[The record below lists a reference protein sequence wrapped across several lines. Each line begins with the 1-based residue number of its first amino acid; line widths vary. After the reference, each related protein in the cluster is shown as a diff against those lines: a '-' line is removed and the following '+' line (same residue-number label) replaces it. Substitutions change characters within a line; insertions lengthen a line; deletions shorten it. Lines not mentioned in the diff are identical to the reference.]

1 MREADPPEH
10 SLKRALG
17 AFDIV
22 MLGIGAIIG
31 AGIFATIGTAV
42 AGDALRPGAGPGIVL
57 SFILTAVACGFCG
70 LCYAEFASIVPI
82 SGSAYTY
89 SYATLG
95 ELVAWIIGWDL
106 IIEYAVGNVA
116 VAIAW
121 AAYFHQLCEGIG
133 WQIPAWLAVDVRSAA
148 QAAAAVE
155 AAGGVVDPAIALAYQ
170 AWVTHPTVLGIPIIF
185 NALAVGIVMLITRLL
200 IVGVKESARVNA
212 VMVMLKIVILFFFVY
227 AGMKY
232 VKPENWS
239 PFMPNGF
246 AGVWVGAS
254 LIFFAYIGFDA
265 ISTAAEECRKP
276 SRDLPIGIL
285 GSLAICTVIY
295 VAVALVLTGMVPW
308 NKLGVADPLAAAFAY
323 VGEDVS
329 ASIVAIG
336 AVASMTAVLLVF
348 QYGQPRIFFSMSRDG
363 LLPAAV
369 LEGPPEVQDPARH
382 HALDRH
388 RRRRHLRLRAYQRD
402 RRADQHRD
410 ALCVCP
416 GLRGRYHPA
425 IQGSRQAPGVPNAV
439 RPSRPAP
446 GDCVL
451 RLPHAGASVGDV
463 GEVRALASRR
473 ACPVPGVRAQEEQ
486 TPLRLKSAPLERSG
500 RVRCRSTPAHCEQP
514 FRDFAERAVPG
525 PLACTIVDALEHD
538 RHRIA
543 GGSRQS

>member
-1 MREADPPEH
+1 MIRQMFRTKNLDDLMREADPPER

-42 AGDALRPGAGPGIVL
+42 AGDAMRPGAGPGIVL
-57 SFILTAVACGFCG
+57 SFALTAVACGFCG
-70 LCYAEFASIVPI
+70 LCYAEFASVVPI

-133 WQIPAWLAVDVRSAA
+133 WQIPAWLAVDFRSAA
-148 QAAAAVE
+148 QAATAVD
-155 AAGGVVDPAIALAYQ
+155 AAGGVVDPALALAYQ
-170 AWVTHPTVLGIPIIF
+170 AWLIHPTVLGVPIIF
-185 NALAVGIVMLITRLL
+185 NALAVVIVMLITWLL

-212 VMVMLKIVILFFFVY
+212 VMVMLKLVILFFFVY

-232 VKPENWS
+232 VRPENWS

-308 NKLGVADPLAAAFAY
+308 DKLGVADPLSAAFAY

-329 ASIVAIG
+329 ASVVAIG

-363 LLPAAV
+363 LLPAQFSRVHPKYKTPHVTTLWTGIVVATISAFAHINEIVELTNIGTLFAFV
-369 LEGPPEVQDPARH
+369 LVCAGVIILRYRDP
-382 HALDRH
+382 DRP
-388 RRRRHLRLRAYQRD
+388 RAFRTPFVPLVPLLGI
-402 RRADQHRD
+402 AC
-410 ALCVCP
+410 CVYLML
-416 GLRGRYHPA
+416 GLPW
-425 IQGSRQAPGVPNAV
+425 VTWV
-439 RPSRPAP
+439 RF
-446 GDCVL
+446 GLWLVVGLVL
-451 RLPHAGASVGDV
+451 YVVYGYRKSKLHTGGA
-463 GEVRALASRR
+463 AA
-473 ACPVPGVRAQEEQ
+473 
-486 TPLRLKSAPLERSG
+486 
-500 RVRCRSTPAHCEQP
+500 
-514 FRDFAERAVPG
+514 
-525 PLACTIVDALEHD
+525 
-538 RHRIA
+538 
-543 GGSRQS
+543 

>member
-1 MREADPPEH
+1 MIRQMFRTKNLDDLMREAGPPEQ

-17 AFDIV
+17 AFDIL

-42 AGDALRPGAGPGIVL
+42 AGDAMRPGAGPGIVL

-121 AAYFHQLCEGIG
+121 AAYFHQLCVGIG
-133 WQIPAWLAVDVRSAA
+133 LQIPAWLAVDVRSAA
-148 QAAAAVE
+148 QAASAVE

-170 AWVTHPTVLGIPIIF
+170 AWITHPTILGIPIIF
-185 NALAVGIVMLITRLL
+185 NALAVGIVMLITWLL
-200 IVGVKESARVNA
+200 IVGVKESARINA
-212 VMVMLKIVILFFFVY
+212 VMVMLKLVILFFFVY

-265 ISTAAEECRKP
+265 ISTAAEECKKP

-323 VGEDVS
+323 VGEDMS
-329 ASIVAIG
+329 ASVVAIG

-363 LLPAAV
+363 LLPARFSKVHPKYKTPHVTTLWTGIVVATISAFAHINEIVELTNIGTLFAFV
-369 LEGPPEVQDPARH
+369 LVCAGIIILRYRDPDRPRAFRTPFVPLIPLLGIACCIYLMMGLPWVTWARFGLWLLVGLILYM
-382 HALDRH
+382 AYGH
-388 RRRRHLRLRAYQRD
+388 RKSKLRV
-402 RRADQHRD
+402 HD
-410 ALCVCP
+410 AT
-416 GLRGRYHPA
+416 A
-425 IQGSRQAPGVPNAV
+425 
-439 RPSRPAP
+439 
-446 GDCVL
+446 
-451 RLPHAGASVGDV
+451 
-463 GEVRALASRR
+463 
-473 ACPVPGVRAQEEQ
+473 
-486 TPLRLKSAPLERSG
+486 
-500 RVRCRSTPAHCEQP
+500 
-514 FRDFAERAVPG
+514 
-525 PLACTIVDALEHD
+525 
-538 RHRIA
+538 
-543 GGSRQS
+543 

>member
-1 MREADPPEH
+1 MIRQMFRTKNLDDLMREAGPPER

-57 SFILTAVACGFCG
+57 SFVLTAVACGFCG

-133 WQIPAWLAVDVRSAA
+133 WQIPAWLAVDFRSAV
-148 QAAAAVE
+148 QAASAVE
-155 AAGGVVDPAIALAYQ
+155 AAGGAVDPALALAYQ
-170 AWVTHPTVLGIPIIF
+170 AWITHPTVLGVPVIF
-185 NALAVGIVMLITRLL
+185 NALAVGIVMLITWLL
-200 IVGVKESARVNA
+200 VVGVKESARVNA
-212 VMVMLKIVILFFFVY
+212 VMVMLKLVILVFFIY
-227 AGMKY
+227 AGMKF
-232 VKPENWS
+232 VKPENWT

-308 NKLGVADPLAAAFAY
+308 DKLGVADPLAAAFAY

-329 ASIVAIG
+329 ASVVAIG

-363 LLPAAV
+363 LLPAQFARVHPKYKTPHVTTIWTGVVVAAISAV
-369 LEGPPEVQDPARH
+369 AHINEIVELTNIGTLFAFVLVCTGVIILRYRDPDRPRAFRTPFVPVVPLLGIACCVYLMLGLPWVTWARFGLWLLVGLILYV
-382 HALDRH
+382 AYGH
-388 RRRRHLRLRAYQRD
+388 RKSKLR
-402 RRADQHRD
+402 
-410 ALCVCP
+410 
-416 GLRGRYHPA
+416 
-425 IQGSRQAPGVPNAV
+425 
-439 RPSRPAP
+439 
-446 GDCVL
+446 
-451 RLPHAGASVGDV
+451 ASVG
-463 GEVRALASRR
+463 AS
-473 ACPVPGVRAQEEQ
+473 
-486 TPLRLKSAPLERSG
+486 
-500 RVRCRSTPAHCEQP
+500 
-514 FRDFAERAVPG
+514 
-525 PLACTIVDALEHD
+525 
-538 RHRIA
+538 
-543 GGSRQS
+543 

>member
-1 MREADPPEH
+1 MIRQMFRTKNLDDLMREAGPPER

-57 SFILTAVACGFCG
+57 SFVLTAVACGFCG

-133 WQIPAWLAVDVRSAA
+133 WQIPAWLAVDFRSAV
-148 QAAAAVE
+148 QAASAVE
-155 AAGGVVDPAIALAYQ
+155 AAGGAVDPALALAYQ
-170 AWVTHPTVLGIPIIF
+170 AWITHPTVLGVPVIF
-185 NALAVGIVMLITRLL
+185 NALAVGIVMLITWLL
-200 IVGVKESARVNA
+200 VVGVKESARVNA
-212 VMVMLKIVILFFFVY
+212 VMVMLKLVILVFFIY
-227 AGMKY
+227 AGMKF
-232 VKPENWS
+232 VKPENWT

-295 VAVALVLTGMVPW
+295 VAVAMVLTGMVPW
-308 NKLGVADPLAAAFAY
+308 DKLGVADPLAAAFAY

-329 ASIVAIG
+329 ASVVAIG

-363 LLPAAV
+363 LLPAQFARVHPKYKTPHVTTIWTGVVVAAISAV
-369 LEGPPEVQDPARH
+369 AHINEIVELTNIGTLFAFVLVCAGVIILRYRDPDRPRAFRTPFVPVVPLLGIACCVYLMLGLPWVTWARFGLWLLVGLILYV
-382 HALDRH
+382 AYGH
-388 RRRRHLRLRAYQRD
+388 RKSKLR
-402 RRADQHRD
+402 
-410 ALCVCP
+410 
-416 GLRGRYHPA
+416 
-425 IQGSRQAPGVPNAV
+425 
-439 RPSRPAP
+439 
-446 GDCVL
+446 
-451 RLPHAGASVGDV
+451 ASVG
-463 GEVRALASRR
+463 AS
-473 ACPVPGVRAQEEQ
+473 
-486 TPLRLKSAPLERSG
+486 
-500 RVRCRSTPAHCEQP
+500 
-514 FRDFAERAVPG
+514 
-525 PLACTIVDALEHD
+525 
-538 RHRIA
+538 
-543 GGSRQS
+543 